1 MDKSDYKDLLAES
14 YTESGKLKDIIKTI
28 QTIVHD
34 EPNNMQLGKKIRD
47 YFTDKKNKDVYIYE
61 SPDGGET
68 VYRRRFGEADGLR
81 EQIWLDFYR

>member
-14 YTESGKLKDIIKTI
+14 YSETSKLKDTIKTI

-47 YFTDKKNKDVYIYE
+47 YFKNKYKKK
-61 SPDGGET
+61 
-68 VYRRRFGEADGLR
+68 AD
-81 EQIWLDFYR
+81 FVCPF

>member
-1 MDKSDYKDLLAES
+1 MDKSSYKDLLSES
-14 YTESGKLKDIIKTI
+14 YAENSKLKDTIKTI

-68 VYRRRFGEADGLR
+68 VYRRRFGEVDGLR
-81 EQIWLDFYR
+81 EQI

>member
-1 MDKSDYKDLLAES
+1 MDKSSYKDLLSES
-14 YTESGKLKDIIKTI
+14 YAENSKLKDTIKTI

-47 YFTDKKNKDVYIYE
+47 YFTNKKNKDVYIYE

-68 VYRRRFGEADGLR
+68 VYRRRFGEVDGLG
-81 EQIWLDFYR
+81 EQI